1 MIITVCSVAIMISI
15 NRFSWGHFALY
26 TKKAKRAA
34 AAAAAEQA
42 QAATSITTAAPQAAP
57 QQQQTQQYSSMSGF
71 GGPRSTMVLME
82 TDGGLPRM
90 AWGIVAFCSVLF
102 FAVVLTSQSP
112 LFVAFRRRTWQRLR
126 GEREGVEEEEE
137 DEGLLSDSKGSASW
151 GVAEGCSAAGYGS
164 AQPSNVP
171 TFQQAT
177 FQPAAGS
184 KQPAVTVSVSGGGF
198 RRSPHANAVR
208 QRFDH
213 MVATMLPEGPQRLHT
228 AAIPLA
234 VM

>member
-15 NRFSWGHFALY
+15 NRFSWSHFALY
-26 TKKAKRAA
+26 TSKKAKRAA
-34 AAAAAEQA
+34 AAAAAQQA
-42 QAATSITTAAPQAAP
+42 QAATSITTAPQSAPQE
-57 QQQQTQQYSSMSGF
+57 QQTQQFTATSGF

-112 LFVAFRRRTWQRLR
+112 LFVAVRRRTWQRLR

-151 GVAEGCSAAGYGS
+151 GAAEGAGYGS
-164 AQPSNVP
+164 AQASNVP

-198 RRSPHANAVR
+198 RRNPHANAVR

-213 MVATMLPEGPQRLHT
+213 MVATMLPDGPPRLHNPG
-228 AAIPLA
+228 IPLS
-234 VM
+234 VL